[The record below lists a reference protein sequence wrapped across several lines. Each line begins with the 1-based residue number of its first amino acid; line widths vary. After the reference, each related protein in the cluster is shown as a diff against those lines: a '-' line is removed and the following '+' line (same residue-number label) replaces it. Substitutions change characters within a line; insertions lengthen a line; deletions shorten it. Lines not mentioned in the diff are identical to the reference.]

1 MNPVETVIVGFL
13 KELQAAQ
20 KKIDSFV
27 AGEISSSNIKSTMA
41 WVDKILKFLE
51 PLLVDAQALIPASH
65 PELTVVLA
73 WAIKIINQ
81 IDGTQS

>member
-1 MNPVETVIVGFL
+1 MTPIEATIVGFL
-13 KELQAAQ
+13 KELQAGQ

-27 AGEISSSNIKSTMA
+27 AGELSSANMKSTMA
-41 WVDKILKFLE
+41 WIDKILKFLE